1 MLTSRYKPPVMK
13 NILVPTDFSAT
24 SLNAAHYALK
34 LAEQLGSS
42 KVILFNAYQVLLM
55 IDPTAMVPSMQMMD
69 EGQLKAGSKIALDK
83 FKLVLQAFC
92 PKNCELDTYC
102 EYALLNNGLDEVCK
116 TTGSGLIVMG
126 ITGGGLLE
134 EKLIGSNT
142 IHVALNSSVPVLIIP
157 AKANFTIVEEIALAC
172 DFRSVVESTPVQPI
186 KDLVKTTGAQLFVL
200 NIEENAKTFDAEIP
214 FQSKMID
221 LLLHEC
227 HPQFSIIDNPDFMEG
242 INNFILEKQI
252 DILITI
258 PKKHGIFQTLFKESH
273 TKKLAFHSHVPV
285 MVVHD

>member
-1 MLTSRYKPPVMK
+1 MK

-24 SLNAAHYALK
+24 SLNAAHYALQ
-34 LAEQLGSS
+34 LAEQLSTP
-42 KVILFNAYQVLLM
+42 KVILFNAYQAPLM
-55 IDPTAMVPSMQMMD
+55 IDPTAMVPAMQMMD
-69 EGQLKAGSKIALDK
+69 EGQLKADSKTALDK
-83 FKLVLQAFC
+83 FKLILQAFC
-92 PKNCELDTYC
+92 PKNCVLDTYC
-102 EYALLNNGLDEVCK
+102 EYALLNNGLDEICN
-116 TTGSGLIVMG
+116 TTGSGLIIMG

-142 IHVALNSSVPVLIIP
+142 IHVALNSKIPVLIIP
-157 AKANFTIVEEIALAC
+157 SKANFTKVEEIALAC
-172 DFRSVVESTPVQPI
+172 DFRSVVETTPVQPI
-186 KDLVKTTGAQLFVL
+186 KDLVKSTQANLFVL
-200 NIEENAKTFDAEIP
+200 NIEQNAKIFDADIP

-227 HPQFSIIDNPDFMEG
+227 HPQFHIIDNPDFMEG
-242 INNFILEKQI
+242 INNFVLDKQI

-258 PKKHGIFQTLFKESH
+258 PKKHGFFQTLFKESH